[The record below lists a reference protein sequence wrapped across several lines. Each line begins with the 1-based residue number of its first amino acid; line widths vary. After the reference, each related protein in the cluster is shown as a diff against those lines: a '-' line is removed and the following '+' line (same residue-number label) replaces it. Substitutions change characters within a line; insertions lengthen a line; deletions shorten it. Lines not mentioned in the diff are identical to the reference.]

1 MSGILLAVSRVAL
14 GLSLTVSSA
23 GVQNPSTPSA
33 GNTQQTPAQP
43 LRVTAQQTPEQRALQ
58 DATRI
63 QDPVEK
69 LAALRKVRSEL
80 TGPVAAYLGRQ
91 VDEAILWHLVEHFR
105 DRRDE
110 IAEAFDRVRDYL
122 PQGSTEV
129 RLGQLVSTVSRL
141 LDNKIYLDAA
151 EQAVRVELTAL
162 EQPSSDQSTESV
174 RIVVPDATSRVNA
187 LRGRALEALGRL
199 HLGRGDDEQ
208 AVRELKEAVELNP
221 ALARAPIAL
230 AEIEIKRGNKAEALE
245 YYMVEAVSGRIK
257 PDDERAFRALY
268 AEVRGSNAEL
278 EATLDRVYDKRFP
291 NPITS
296 QPYDAGQTST
306 NRVVLLELFTGSA
319 CTPCVSADLS
329 WDAVLTR
336 YPDTVIAP
344 LAYHAHIPG
353 PDPMVVPGGD
363 ARRLFYQVRGVPT
376 LHIDGAP
383 GKVGGG
389 SREMATRTY
398 GEYIAAIDKALAQT
412 PTAAIRID
420 AERSGSRISVTATAS
435 RLPADASNLRFHIVL
450 AERHLVYL
458 GENGIRHHAMVVRA
472 VAGEK
477 GSGITIRGSSDTTV
491 DYTFDLSEIRVDLDR
506 SVTDEIARRRKTASS
521 PGATPVDY
529 RAEAHAMTEI
539 DPANLVVVAFVQ
551 GPSKT
556 VLQAA
561 RVNVK

>member
-1 MSGILLAVSRVAL
+1 M
-14 GLSLTVSSA
+14 
-23 GVQNPSTPSA
+23 
-33 GNTQQTPAQP
+33 
-43 LRVTAQQTPEQRALQ
+43 TARQTPEQRALQ
-58 DATRI
+58 DALRI
-63 QDPVEK
+63 QDPIAK
-69 LAALRKVRSEL
+69 LAALRKLRSDL

-91 VDEAILWHLVEHFR
+91 VDEAILWHLVDQFR

-110 IAEAFDRVRDYL
+110 IAEAFDRVRGHL

-151 EQAVRVELTAL
+151 EQAVRVDLTAL
-162 EQPSSDQSTESV
+162 EQPSSDQSTQSP
-174 RIVVPDATSRVNA
+174 RIVAPDATSRVNA

-199 HLGRGDDEQ
+199 HQGSGDEEQ
-208 AVRELKEAVELNP
+208 AVRELREAVELNP
-221 ALARAPIAL
+221 GLSRAPIAL
-230 AEIEIKRGNKAEALE
+230 AEIEIQRGNKTAALE

-268 AEVRGSNAEL
+268 SEVRGRNDDL
-278 EATLDRVYDKRFP
+278 EATLDRVYEKHFP
-291 NPITS
+291 NPITP
-296 QPYDAGQTST
+296 QAYDAGQAST

-329 WDAVLTR
+329 WDAVLLR
-336 YPDTVIAP
+336 YPDAVIAP

-363 ARRLFYQVRGVPT
+363 SRRLFYQVRGVPT

-389 SREMATRTY
+389 SREMAARTY
-398 GEYIAAIDKALAQT
+398 GEYTAAIDKALAQP
-412 PTAAIRID
+412 PTATIRID
-420 AERSGSRISVTATAS
+420 ATRSGPRISVTATAS

-472 VAGEK
+472 VAGNKE
-477 GSGITIRGSSDTTV
+477 SGIAIRGTSDTTV
-491 DYTFDLSEIRVDLDR
+491 DYTFDLSVIKADVDR
-506 SVTDEIARRRKTASS
+506 SVADEIARRRKTASS
-521 PGATPVDY
+521 RAATPVDY
-529 RAEAHAMTEI
+529 RAEAHVMAAI

-551 GPSKT
+551 DAAKH

-561 RVNVK
+561 RVDVK